1 MFSGLQRDSNPI
13 SGLLCDSLNR
23 NHNCDDHMHLHFIH
37 MSAVHIIFIST
48 RLTASGSR
56 CRLHKNQHLSFQIPI
71 RSGMQ
76 GHLLKRSPVALL
88 GVPKINETIS
98 SIYYLLLFLSSDR
111 QCRCFD
117 ISAIIFIGNKSK
129 QPCKGQR
136 NCFK

>member
-1 MFSGLQRDSNPI
+1 MFCDYSMLVTLCKIGKVYFR
-13 SGLLCDSLNR
+13 LLDTNGFNVRAKSR
-23 NHNCDDHMHLHFIH
+23 
-37 MSAVHIIFIST
+37 
-48 RLTASGSR
+48 RLTASGSP

-88 GVPKINETIS
+88 GVPWINETII